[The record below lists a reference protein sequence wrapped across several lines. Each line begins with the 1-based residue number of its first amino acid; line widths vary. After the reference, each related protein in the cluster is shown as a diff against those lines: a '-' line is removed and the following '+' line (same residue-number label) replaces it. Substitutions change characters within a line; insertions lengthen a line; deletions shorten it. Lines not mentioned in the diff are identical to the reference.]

1 MKAFVKTY
9 WLELLF
15 FAVGFVGA
23 ILAMPF
29 LPRSIPLQFQGD
41 GTITRTG
48 PRWMLFL
55 IPLVQL
61 VACYGF
67 HWWIG
72 QCLEKLPALAPTLS
86 GVERLL
92 PAVLSIIL
100 LSLELCVLLAA
111 WGVTVPVGT
120 VMLIE
125 LLLVPLV
132 FVGFVAV
139 KIIRN
144 IGNLGKGNQ

>member
-23 ILAMPF
+23 VLAMPF

-100 LSLELCVLLAA
+100 LAA